1 MTGLEMFR
9 FRYLPGINKTYI
21 LGEDK
26 N

>member
-9 FRYLPGINKTYI
+9 FRYLPGINKTFI
-21 LGEDK
+21 LVEDK